1 MSVEERRQKE
11 KEQRRKTILTA
22 AERLFAGDGFHN
34 TTIEQVAADIDLSK
48 GTIYLYFQSKEDLF
62 FSILEEKIDNYAHH
76 LKGKL
81 AQCEDLKCAVSV
93 AVSEQLKFLTENHHF
108 FRLAMS
114 ESTKFEHKP
123 SHEMR
128 HSFIAKQV
136 QFNTLLE
143 KTFSTHMKQQSI
155 SGFKPK
161 SLALSVNGTINA
173 HMMDWL
179 ITGSKANLE
188 KVKNDILYI
197 LIHGC
202 AGQANEE

>member
-11 KEQRRKTILTA
+11 KEQRRRTILSA

>member
-11 KEQRRKTILTA
+11 KEQRRRTILAA

-62 FSILEEKIDNYAHH
+62 FSILEEKIDNYTHH
-76 LKGKL
+76 LKERL
-81 AQCEDLKCAVSV
+81 AQAENLKCAVSIT
-93 AVSEQLKFLTENHHF
+93 VSEQFKFLTENHHF

-114 ESTKFEHKP
+114 ESAKFEHKP

-128 HSFIAKQV
+128 HHFINKQV
-136 QFNTLLE
+136 QLTTLLE

-155 SGFKPK
+155 SGYKPK
-161 SLALSVNGTINA
+161 SLALSVIGVINA
-173 HMMDWL
+173 HMMNWL
-179 ITGSKANLE
+179 ITGSKTNL
-188 KVKNDILYI
+188 KNVKNDILYI
-197 LIHGC
+197 LFNGC
-202 AGQANEE
+202 MGLTNEE

>member
-11 KEQRRKTILTA
+11 KEQRRRTILAA

-62 FSILEEKIDNYAHH
+62 FSILEEKIDNYTRY

-136 QFNTLLE
+136 QLTTLLE
-143 KTFSTHMKQQSI
+143 KVFSTHMKQQSI

-161 SLALSVNGTINA
+161 SLALSVNGAINA
-173 HMMDWL
+173 HMMNWL
-179 ITGSKANLE
+179 ITGSKTNLE
-188 KVKNDILYI
+188 KVKADILHI
-197 LIHGC
+197 LLHGC
-202 AGQANEE
+202 AGQTNEG